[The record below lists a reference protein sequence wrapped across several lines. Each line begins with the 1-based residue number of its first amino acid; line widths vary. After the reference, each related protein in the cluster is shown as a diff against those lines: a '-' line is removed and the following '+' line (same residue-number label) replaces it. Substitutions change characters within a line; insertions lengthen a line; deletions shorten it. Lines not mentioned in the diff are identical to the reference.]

1 MTNTRCQ
8 LMLHVIITIGA
19 WLSIYLVLSLLVYKE
34 EKLTISDFTETFSG
48 MSMLIHGVQRMAS
61 LYFNKAKIGD
71 LLKISASSFWSL
83 DRIKLAPETMEYTK
97 KYHNRLKLAYRL
109 FVISCIFNTSGFC
122 YQTFF
127 FEEDILVIQCW
138 KPDWMPFYPFWL
150 FQVLV
155 MYFGVMLPII
165 CLDTLIMTLL
175 VLTQIQFRLLG
186 EELQNIFLSTNIQQS
201 KKNLAKVVKFHEFL
215 LRLVII
221 TYIVKR

>member
-1 MTNTRCQ
+1 
-8 LMLHVIITIGA
+8 
-19 WLSIYLVLSLLVYKE
+19 
-34 EKLTISDFTETFSG
+34 
-48 MSMLIHGVQRMAS
+48 
-61 LYFNKAKIGD
+61 
-71 LLKISASSFWSL
+71 
-83 DRIKLAPETMEYTK
+83 MEYTK

>member
-48 MSMLIHGVQRMAS
+48 MSMLIH
-61 LYFNKAKIGD
+61 
-71 LLKISASSFWSL
+71 
-83 DRIKLAPETMEYTK
+83 
-97 KYHNRLKLAYRL
+97 
-109 FVISCIFNTSGFC
+109 
-122 YQTFF
+122 
-127 FEEDILVIQCW
+127 
-138 KPDWMPFYPFWL
+138 
-150 FQVLV
+150 VLV